1 MIRRAI
7 LCAAL
12 AAASLSVAVPAGAAT
27 TSFAEWLDGVR
38 REAVQKGIR
47 PATITAALDAIQ
59 PIPRVLEL
67 DRRQPEVTLTF
78 QQYLDRVVNEDRIAR
93 GRRLLSENHDLLER
107 VSARYNVQPRFIV
120 ALWGIESDFGRI
132 TGNFSVVESLATLAY
147 DGRRSS
153 FFRGELF
160 NALRILDQGHI
171 APAAMR
177 GSWAGAMGQNQF
189 MPSSFLSYAQDFD
202 GDGRRDI
209 WTNLA
214 DVFASTANYL
224 SRVGWRGDE
233 TWGRWVALPVGF
245 DRNLASLDTRKGLG
259 EWQAM
264 GVRKADG
271 GPLPVADMNAS
282 VLTPGGAQG
291 PASIVYDNY
300 RAIMRWNRSHY
311 FAHAVGILADRIGE
325 G

>member
-1 MIRRAI
+1 MIRRAV
-7 LCAAL
+7 LSTAL
-12 AAASLSVAVPAGAAT
+12 AAAVLSIAGPAWSAT
-27 TSFAEWLDGVR
+27 MSFADWLDGVR
-38 REAVQKGIR
+38 QEAMQRGIR
-47 PATITAALDAIQ
+47 QATISAALTGIHPLA
-59 PIPRVLEL
+59 RVLEL

-78 QQYLDRVVNEDRIAR
+78 QQYLDRVVSEDRIAR
-93 GRRLLSENHDLLER
+93 GRQFLAQHRNLLEG
-107 VSARYNVQPRFIV
+107 VSARYGVQPRFIV

-171 APAAMR
+171 TVALMR

-189 MPSSFLSYAQDFD
+189 MPSSFLTYAQDFD

-224 SRVGWRGDE
+224 RQVGWHGDE
-233 TWGRWVALPVGF
+233 TWGRWVVLPRGF
-245 DRNLASLDTRKGLG
+245 DRNLVSMDTRKSLG
-259 EWQAM
+259 EWQSL
-264 GVRKADG
+264 GVRKTDG
-271 GPLPVADMNAS
+271 SPLPSREIKAS
-282 VLTPGGAQG
+282 VVTPGGAEG
-291 PASIVYDNY
+291 PASLVYENY
-300 RAIMRWNRSHY
+300 RAIMKWNRSHY
-311 FAHAVGILADRIGE
+311 FAHAVAILADRIGDS
-325 G
+325 

>member
-1 MIRRAI
+1 MIRRAV

-12 AAASLSVAVPAGAAT
+12 AAATLSGAGPARSAT
-27 TSFAEWLDGVR
+27 SSFADWLDGVR
-38 REAVQKGIR
+38 QEAAQKGIR
-47 PATITAALDAIQ
+47 PATISAALSGIQ

-67 DRRQPEVTLTF
+67 DRRQPETTLTF
-78 QQYLDRVVNEDRIAR
+78 QQYLDRVVNDDRVAR
-93 GRRLLSENHDLLER
+93 GRRLLAENRDLLER

-171 APAAMR
+171 APTSMR

-209 WTNLA
+209 WTNLS

-233 TWGRWVALPVGF
+233 TWGRWVALPDGF

-259 EWQAM
+259 EWQAL
-264 GVRKADG
+264 GVRKSDG
-271 GPLPVADMNAS
+271 GPLPAADLKAS

-291 PASIVYDNY
+291 PASIVYENY
-300 RAIMRWNRSHY
+300 RAIMKWNRSHY
-311 FAHAVGILADRIGE
+311 FAHAVGILADRIE